1 MNKKSSMTTDKH
13 FSFGKNWKNF
23 SKKIDS
29 TSIKK
34 SVDNLKILL
43 GNLENKSFLDIG
55 SGSGLHSLAA
65 LHLGAKSIVS
75 TDYDI
80 DSVNTTRKVLH
91 ENISG
96 KMHKNIVVVQDD
108 ILNTKLSQK
117 FDIVY
122 SWGVLHHTGD
132 MWKAIDNASK
142 LVKDDGVLFIS
153 IYVKNQFC
161 GLWKKIKK
169 MYTYGNLFTKL
180 LMCTIW
186 IPLHLIR
193 KILNGSIFKAQDRGM
208 VWFNDSLDWLGGYP
222 YESATKEEIIS
233 YLEVKG
239 FRILKAKNTKP
250 SIGIFGSGCAEYL
263 FTKNYKVE

>member
-1 MNKKSSMTTDKH
+1 MDSDKH
-13 FSFGKNWKNF
+13 FSFGKNWKKF
-23 SKKIDS
+23 SKKISS

-34 SVDNLKILL
+34 SVDNLKITL
-43 GNLENKSFLDIG
+43 GDLENKSFLDIG

-65 LHLGAKSIVS
+65 FHLGAKSIVA
-75 TDYDI
+75 TDYDMN
-80 DSVNTTRKVLH
+80 SVNTTHKVLY
-91 ENISG
+91 ENIPE
-96 KMHKNIVVVQDD
+96 KMHKNIVVLQDD

-142 LVKDDGVLFIS
+142 LVEDDGQLYIA

-161 GLWKKIKK
+161 GIWKKIKR
-169 MYTYGNLFTKL
+169 MYTYGNLLTRL
-180 LMCTIW
+180 LMCEIW

-193 KILNGSIFKAQDRGM
+193 KILNGSIFKNQDRGM
-208 VWFNDSLDWLGGYP
+208 AWFNDSLDWLGGYP
-222 YESATKEEIIS
+222 YESATKEEIIN
-233 YLEVKG
+233 YLDIKG
-239 FRILKAKNTKP
+239 FRILKATNTKP

-263 FTKNYKVE
+263 FAKNCKD